1 MSSESER
8 TLSLEDL
15 LQRNMP
21 QPLPPEQDPA
31 GPNWAELSAALEAM
45 GELLAEQNLTLEEL
59 AGRTYRGP
67 TQEQVTDLLQ
77 ETKAIRSLLEQAGKK
92 KERRFSLPHISL
104 PRPSWAWLALPAILV
119 GLAVLW
125 YSSVTILRALGM

>member
-8 TLSLEDL
+8 TLSVEELR
-15 LQRNMP
+15 QRN
-21 QPLPPEQDPA
+21 LPPPQTELHPTTEEWD
-31 GPNWAELSAALEAM
+31 ELLEMLSALYRLTAAQNDFLQTQQTHPLQIQMSVLTKEVSTTR
-45 GELLAEQNLTLEEL
+45 ELI
-59 AGRTYRGP
+59 
-67 TQEQVTDLLQ
+67 QESIQ
-77 ETKAIRSLLEQAGKK
+77 QAGKK

-125 YSSVTILRALGM
+125 YSSVTILRALGI

>member
-92 KERRFSLPHISL
+92 KERRFLLPHISL
-104 PRPSWAWLALPAILV
+104 PRPSWAWLAVPAILV